1 MGFTLHVRHGA
12 ADAADDAQQ
21 WQPQFVSL
29 LVQGPFFK
37 WAYSWLDRSFGAQ
50 ATLQKVCC
58 IKVQQ
63 WFVCSHAVQDM
74 LLKSCTLMV
83 MQAVIKTAVGQ
94 VTVFPVYLSALL
106 VYMNALENKSFK
118 GAEQKL
124 RNSFLPIYTS
134 GWSLCQVRA

>member
-1 MGFTLHVRHGA
+1 M
-12 ADAADDAQQ
+12 
-21 WQPQFVSL
+21 
-29 LVQGPFFK
+29 QGPFFK

-50 ATLQKVCC
+50 ATLQKVGCTPG
-58 IKVQQ
+58 
-63 WFVCSHAVQDM
+63 HASGFAVMQCGTCF
-74 LLKSCTLMV
+74 LKLYTLML

-106 VYMNALENKSFK
+106 VYMNALEHKSFK

-134 GWSLCQVRA
+134 GRSLC